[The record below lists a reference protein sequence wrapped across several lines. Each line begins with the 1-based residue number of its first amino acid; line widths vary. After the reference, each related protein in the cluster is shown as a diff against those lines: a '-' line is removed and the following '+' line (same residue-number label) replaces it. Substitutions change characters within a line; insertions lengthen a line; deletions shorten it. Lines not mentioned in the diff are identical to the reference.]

1 MNKRRLYA
9 VALLLILSRPERVLP
24 SAPAWTPRPLRESA
38 YTGPGYPQATPTNTP
53 TAPTPTPTPSPVS
66 VCWPGPLCET
76 GERAD
81 SHCTRSWTCWRMD
94 CQQATALVTV
104 DVTNGGT
111 LTVTRFAVLAGCPV
125 LAADVVTV
133 TAGLVSGLGV
143 KVQNLIGGE
152 Q

>member
-1 MNKRRLYA
+1 MNKRHLYA
-9 VALLLILSRPERVLP
+9 VALLLILSRSERVLP
-24 SAPAWTPRPLRESA
+24 SAPAWTPCPLRESA
-38 YTGPGYPQATPTNTP
+38 YTGPGYPPATPTNTP
-53 TAPTPTPTPSPVS
+53 PAPTPTPTPSPVS

-81 SHCTRSWTCWRMD
+81 SRCTRSWTCWRVD

-111 LTVTRFAVLAGCPV
+111 LTVTHFAVLAGCPA
-125 LAADVVTV
+125 LAAPVVTV
-133 TAGLVSGLGV
+133 TAGLVGGPGV

-152 Q
+152 